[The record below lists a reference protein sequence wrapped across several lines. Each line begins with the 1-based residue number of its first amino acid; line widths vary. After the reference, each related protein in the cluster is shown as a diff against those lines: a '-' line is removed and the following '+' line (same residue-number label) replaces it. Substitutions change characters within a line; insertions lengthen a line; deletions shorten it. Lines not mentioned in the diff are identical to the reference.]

1 MLIIAIAL
9 AVAAIPE
16 GLPAVVTLAL
26 AIGVQKMLKRKALI
40 RDLKAVETLG
50 SVTTICSDK
59 TGTIA
64 KNEMTVTKIFANNE
78 MMKMNTG
85 IEPLEGG
92 KNCFEVAFTTN
103 YVQKAFEKA
112 VSNGAKEI
120 KKPEEKPWGKSLLMS
135 KILSER

>member
-1 MLIIAIAL
+1 MKLNYVIIYVAD
-9 AVAAIPE
+9 AVKATEFYEKAF
-16 GLPAVVTLAL
+16 GLKTKFIHESNMYAEIESGETTLA
-26 AIGVQKMLKRKALI
+26 
-40 RDLKAVETLG
+40 
-50 SVTTICSDK
+50 
-59 TGTIA
+59 
-64 KNEMTVTKIFANNE
+64 FANNE

-103 YVQKAFEKA
+103 DVQKAFEKA
-112 VSNGAKEI
+112 ISNGAKEI